1 MWVFGYGSLVW
12 KVGFPFTRRVV
23 GHVRGYKR
31 RFWWWSEDHRGV
43 PGAPGRVVNLLKDVE
58 DSQVW
63 GVAYH
68 VEDSVWEAGVRDQL
82 DHREKGGYTQHTAVF
97 YPQEVEENNG
107 LEPIEVTLYLG
118 DESHRQFAG
127 PDDLEVMARTIV
139 TSVGPSGPN
148 IDYLYNLCEA
158 MRTLVPEVEDRHLL
172 ELEEAVKKLEK
183 NKVESDNAF

>member
-1 MWVFGYGSLVW
+1 MEKKSIMWVFGYGSLVW
-12 KVGFPFTRRVV
+12 KVGFPFTRKVV

-43 PGAPGRVVNLLKDVE
+43 PGAPGRVVNLLRDEE

-82 DHREKGGYTQHTAVF
+82 DHREKGGYTKHTTVF
-97 YPQEVEENNG
+97 YPQEVEEN

-127 PDDLEVMARTIV
+127 PDDLDVMARTIL

-158 MRTLVPEVEDRHLL
+158 MRQLVPEVEDKHLH
-172 ELEEAVKKLEK
+172 ELEEAVRKLEK
-183 NKVESDNAF
+183 Q